1 MGQIIEDQK
10 IQVILAR
17 GERVLTVFVGDNID
31 ANYKVESLKGG
42 TLTLVYLPLN
52 IKQTLATG
60 ASQ

>member
-1 MGQIIEDQK
+1 
-10 IQVILAR
+10 
-17 GERVLTVFVGDNID
+17 VGDNID